1 MALRDQPYLP
11 LYVQDFLTD
20 EKLAECSP
28 ATIGVYIRLMCLMHK
43 SEHYG
48 KILLKQKYKQQ
59 KNFASCFACQVS
71 KNLLYSTSIVEAAF
85 DELLAENVL
94 KIEGDFL
101 VQKRMV
107 RDNEISCLRASA
119 GKRGG
124 IKTGKFLKKN
134 KAQNFAKAKS
144 EAKHENEIEYVNED
158 VIDNDKG
165 VQGEKKLNFG
175 ILKESFSEKWKQWV
189 DFKFSQ
195 FKFRYA
201 KLDSE
206 QTAINTLVKLSSGN
220 PEKASQIIEQS
231 ISNGW
236 KGLFE
241 LKENQTNGKSR
252 IKPHDLPASEKFGG
266 LSKDYV
272 ERTIAKGPIPDING
286 I

>member
-11 LYVQDFLTD
+11 LFVQDFLTD

-43 SEHYG
+43 SEYYG
-48 KILLKQKYKQQ
+48 KILLKQKYKQE

-71 KNLLYSTSIVEAAF
+71 KNLLFPTTIVEAAF
-85 DELLAENVL
+85 EELLAENVL

-101 VQKRMV
+101 IQKRMV

-134 KAQNFAKAKS
+134 KAEKFAKAKS
-144 EAKHENEIEYVNED
+144 EAKHENEYTTEYES
-158 VIDNDKG
+158 VIDMDKG
-165 VQGEKKLNFG
+165 VQGEKEINHHLVELVRKEFPAVASMKKPLTDSEAEKLLQVFDEQTVIG
-175 ILKESFSEKWKQWV
+175 IFQSMEN
-189 DFKFSQ
+189 
-195 FKFRYA
+195 YA
-201 KLDSE
+201 KLKTNNISTYL
-206 QTAINTLVKLSSGN
+206 TAKKWI
-220 PEKASQIIEQS
+220 EKDL
-231 ISNGW
+231 N
-236 KGLFE
+236 
-241 LKENQTNGKSR
+241 NQNGKSR
-252 IKPHDLPASEKFGG
+252 IKPHHLPASEKFGG

-272 ERTIAKGPIPDING
+272 ERTISKGPIPDIGG